1 MKRPLLLATLVALV
15 LFSFTATFAVLS
27 AQEQQPVIVQPAQDS
42 AVRGVVQIVGTA
54 THPQFQRYELYY
66 APYPVPSD
74 QSWIF
79 IGDIHTSQQPLGLLG
94 TWDSRSVP
102 DGGYA
107 LRVRV
112 VKVDGNYLD
121 SAPLRVQVTNTGP
134 AASPTPEGTE
144 TPADAA
150 ELPTEAPPAEGEV
163 PVVPAD
169 ATPTVVIEVPG
180 SAETTTPEPTPTA
193 EPEATALLPGDTKG
207 SGSASGSGTGD
218 TAASATD
225 IAGQLFNGSRLF
237 DVAEQTA
244 LLTLL
249 AFAAVGAFFA
259 IKGIL
264 AWLWHKMRP

>member
-1 MKRPLLLATLVALV
+1 MKRPLVLATLVALV
-15 LFSFTATFAVLS
+15 LFSVTAACAVVS
-27 AQEQQPVIVQPAQDS
+27 AQEQQPVIVQPGQDS

-102 DGGYA
+102 DGTYA
-107 LRVRV
+107 LRTRV

-121 SAPLRVQVTNTGP
+121 SEPVRVLVANTRALP
-134 AASPTPEGTE
+134 SPTPEVSE
-144 TPADAA
+144 TPAETPTE
-150 ELPTEAPPAEGEV
+150 ELPAEQEV
-163 PVVPAD
+163 PAVPAD

-180 SAETTTPEPTPTA
+180 SGGTETPAPTPTA
-193 EPEATALLPGDTKG
+193 EPETTAILPGADKG
-207 SGSASGSGTGD
+207 SGASGSADGGD
-218 TAASATD
+218 AAASATD
-225 IAGQLFNGSRLF
+225 IAGQLFNGSKLL
-237 DVAEQTA
+237 DVAQQTA
-244 LLTLL
+244 ILTAL
-249 AFAAVGAFFA
+249 AFVAVGAFFA
-259 IKGIL
+259 IKGVL